1 MILEIW
7 CCILSLVV
15 LVLNYWGMRAS
26 AGLMRMYELQNLV
39 VAAADDLRDA
49 SALHVHTPGSHAQI
63 LELFSL
69 SLPV

>member
-26 AGLMRMYELQNLV
+26 AGLMRMYELQKV
-39 VAAADDLRDA
+39 VAALLRDA
-49 SALHVHTPGSHAQI
+49 SALFTLRVRMRKSLNCLGWAYLSNPG
-63 LELFSL
+63 
-69 SLPV
+69 